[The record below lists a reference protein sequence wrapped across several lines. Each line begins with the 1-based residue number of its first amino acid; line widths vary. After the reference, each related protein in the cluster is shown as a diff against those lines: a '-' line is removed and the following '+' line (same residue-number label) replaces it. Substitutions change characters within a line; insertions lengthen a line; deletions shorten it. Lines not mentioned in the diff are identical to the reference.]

1 MRKKIM
7 CMFLTCLLTMA
18 LVGPVSA
25 LAAEEASPMEKGQS
39 EITPMPRADKYL
51 YYYRIHNGVYQYRI
65 WNATDG
71 YWVTDWIS
79 VPDYPVP

>member
-1 MRKKIM
+1 
-7 CMFLTCLLTMA
+7 
-18 LVGPVSA
+18 
-25 LAAEEASPMEKGQS
+25 MEKGQS

-51 YYYRIHNGVYQYRI
+51 YYYRIYNGVYQYRI

>member
-7 CMFLTCLLTMA
+7 CLLLTLLMTMA

-25 LAAEEASPMEKGQS
+25 LAAEAASPMEKGPS
-39 EITPMPRADKYL
+39 EAIPMPRADQYI
-51 YYYRIHNGVYQYRI
+51 YYYRIIDGVYQYRI

-71 YWVTDWIS
+71 YWVTDWIT
-79 VPDYPVP
+79 VPDYHP

>member
-7 CMFLTCLLTMA
+7 CLLLTLLMTMA

-25 LAAEEASPMEKGQS
+25 LAAADGYPVGKSQS
-39 EITPMPRADKYL
+39 EATPMPRADQYI
-51 YYYRIHNGVYQYRI
+51 YYYRIIDGVYQYRI

-71 YWVTDWIS
+71 YWVTDWIT
-79 VPDYPVP
+79 VPDYQP